1 MSAAARVGDPIEH
14 TSALEGLL
22 LGMALGAA
30 VVVGA
35 LAAGVTIAASGGLA
49 TIAVIGAVVS
59 LSGGVGELIGSLSWC
74 TNKAGQIFKGSGN
87 VFTNGKPAARAHLDT
102 AACEKHGSAPQVI
115 AQGSRTVLI
124 NGQPAA
130 RVGDRTVCDGKISAG
145 SGNVNIGGPTAQT
158 DDINPEVAL
167 WVHVLVAGIGFGSA
181 TVLRSFAFA
190 VGGLIGGLSGGIG
203 GSILGGRLFGEDS
216 NEQKFMAFAGAWLGG
231 GLGAKGGEWVG
242 ARYEVK
248 TQGFGSNLANVKIQR
263 RGASVGESEK
273 VPTYKVPH
281 SPVTKAQRA
290 DLKAKLENRTLTREE
305 YKRLDWDRR
314 FANKRAKGVS
324 RFWADERAKLK
335 LDEPGTRNWSADQRA
350 DILANKTPK
359 FNGESIQGHH
369 KYNALDHPQLASDP
383 KNIYPATRTEHF
395 ERWHGGSW
403 RNDSFGEPLNYSY
416 PEEF

>member
-59 LSGGVGELIGSLSWC
+59 ISGGIGELIGSLSWC

-115 AQGSRTVLI
+115 AQGSRTVHI

-190 VGGLIGGLSGGIG
+190 LGGLIGGVSGGFG

-216 NEQKFMAFAGAWLGG
+216 NGQKFMAFAGAWLGG

-242 ARYEVK
+242 ARYELQ
-248 TQGFGSNLANVKIQR
+248 TQGFGSNLANVKI
-263 RGASVGESEK
+263 
-273 VPTYKVPH
+273 VP
-281 SPVTKAQRA
+281 KAQVDEVPVSPLTAAGR
-290 DLKAKLENRTLTREE
+290 KAEFFSEE
-305 YKRLDWDRR
+305 
-314 FANKRAKGVS
+314 
-324 RFWADERAKLK
+324 
-335 LDEPGTRNWSADQRA
+335 PINWSATRPAGTNNNYEVFQRKDIDWNQVRTA
-350 DILANKTPK
+350 GDKRFIGKSNLEAASKGLPPQLPDGNFATLHHLGQKSPGPLVEGSTRYHGVGKPGQDILHSQYGRSKPHPTLQPDRKK
-359 FNGESIQGHH
+359 FDVDTREYWKWRIEDGE
-369 KYNALDHPQLASDP
+369 
-383 KNIYPATRTEHF
+383 E
-395 ERWHGGSW
+395 
-403 RNDSFGEPLNYSY
+403 
-416 PEEF
+416 

>member
-59 LSGGVGELIGSLSWC
+59 ISGGIGELIGSLSWC

-115 AQGSRTVLI
+115 AQGSRTVHI

-190 VGGLIGGLSGGIG
+190 LGGLIGGVSGGFG

-216 NEQKFMAFAGAWLGG
+216 NGQKFMAFAGAWLGG

-242 ARYEVK
+242 ARYELQ
-248 TQGFGSNLANVKIQR
+248 TQGFGSNLANVKVVKKTELDKPSAGSETKYN
-263 RGASVGESEK
+263 RGKFRKNVRETVWKNAEEASPDGIVRDPLLEK
-273 VPTYKVPH
+273 PMRFEDPWDMGHKPGYEHWKH
-281 SPVTKAQRA
+281 ARSAA
-290 DLKAKLENRTLTREE
+290 DR
-305 YKRLDWDRR
+305 
-314 FANKRAKGVS
+314 GIS
-324 RFWADERAKLK
+324 RKQF
-335 LDEPGTRNWSADQRA
+335 LDE
-350 DILANKTPK
+350 
-359 FNGESIQGHH
+359 FNDVEHYRPEIPSSNRGHKGELETDD
-369 KYNALDHPQLASDP
+369 Y
-383 KNIYPATRTEHF
+383 
-395 ERWHGGSW
+395 
-403 RNDSFGEPLNYSY
+403 FGY
-416 PEEF
+416 